1 MATRR
6 SITRRS
12 LLRCVAAAPA
22 AASLLRCSRARA
34 AAEVPGAARAP
45 EFPEVGWCWDGQGFN
60 GGVNPSIFGAGEGT
74 RWFGLK
80 RTAFMFHPNTK
91 LAMDKLRDFKEVICE
106 ISKWKVRRC
115 ENGVAHY
122 LDGSIDTKC
131 AEAATVGR
139 LSRSFPNVTGAID
152 DDLLGIIRREKIE
165 PGQYRRVYEALKQE
179 NPDLR
184 LWVVVYDRE
193 LEKENWAGFESFA
206 DVVNL
211 CVGNQTRD
219 FPRLG
224 TFLDQCEAI
233 FPGKPVNLIY
243 RLRDFGQRP
252 LGPVRMDLL
261 AEHWRDIRRY
271 VHRGRLSGYS
281 ILGGFLIDMHP
292 EQARWLRDFIAAA
305 QAPA

>member
-1 MATRR
+1 MSARR

-12 LLRCVAAAPA
+12 LLQCLAAAPA
-22 AASLLRCSRARA
+22 AAGLVRALPAKA
-34 AAEVPGAARAP
+34 ASDASKRRP
-45 EFPEVGWCWDGQGFN
+45 FSEVGWCWDGQGFN
-60 GGVNPSIFGAGEGT
+60 GGVDPSIFGAGEGT

-80 RTAFMFHPNTK
+80 RTAFMFHPNTE
-91 LAMDKLRDFKEVICE
+91 LAMEKLRDFEEVLCE

-115 ENGVAHY
+115 ENGVAHH
-122 LDGSIDTKC
+122 LDGAIDTKR

-165 PGQYRRVYEALKQE
+165 PDQYRLVYEALKQE
-179 NPDLR
+179 NPNLS

-193 LEKENWAGFESFA
+193 LDKENWAGFEPFA

-224 TFLDQCEAI
+224 AFLDRCEAI

-243 RLRDFGQRP
+243 RLRDFGERP

-261 AEHWRDIRRY
+261 AEHWRDIRKY
-271 VHRGRLSGYS
+271 IDRGRLSGYS

-292 EQARWLRDFIAAA
+292 EQARWLRDFIAAEGT
-305 QAPA
+305 PA